1 MDDINKSSTPE
12 SPLEEISKWVE
23 EHGGFGV
30 NFWLFKSS
38 SLLINEYLRITNDN

>member
-1 MDDINKSSTPE
+1 MDKINKSSTPE

-30 NFWLFKSS
+30 NF
-38 SLLINEYLRITNDN
+38 